1 MGAPAIKQEPPK
13 QESKI
18 KIDISKHKALIQEMN
33 QKRKKLLKERNDCQA
48 DLPLRY
54 LRQSA
59 HFTTPA
65 SNFEMISKA
74 VAGMASA
81 ERILTSLGIS
91 FEDIANTIGQPVDR
105 VKAPLSGYL
114 GSPLVMVD
122 GEDAQALDPKVLE
135 LGRENAIRAFTELDW
150 QQTLAFYRP
159 SGILLEYS
167 AFDLV
172 TVFTETAKRVKKGDF
187 PIHGIIWPKV
197 EHPSEIEWV
206 CELLAKIEK
215 RIGLKEN
222 TIRLEFL
229 IESGWGVANMP
240 GLVRSSAERLA
251 GLIWGI
257 ADYSADT
264 NLPEIDNN
272 NPVCDWVRMEIVNIC
287 GGVNV
292 PAIDN
297 MTLNYPV
304 KGKNLSDADNKK
316 KILGALKEVYEDTL
330 HGIHIGMS
338 GKWVGHPL
346 QLFMVMIAYGNA
358 LRIDIVEKELKELEE
373 YEAARK
379 SGLGAAMIAG
389 KMADRATDRHVRN
402 RLRKAIA
409 LGQCDAKRGL
419 DLSLITQKEFDQ
431 LKK

>member
-1 MGAPAIKQEPPK
+1 MSQPPEAKPAPAPLR
-13 QESKI
+13 
-18 KIDISKHKALIQEMN
+18 IDISKHQDLIRAAN
-33 QKRKKLLKERNDCQA
+33 TRRKKLVVERLGLQAEMPLK
-48 DLPLRY
+48 Y
-54 LRQSA
+54 LRQMA

-74 VAGMASA
+74 VSGMGSV
-81 ERILTSLGIS
+81 ERILGSLNIS
-91 FEDIANTIGQPVDR
+91 YDEIAQAIGQSVES

-114 GSPLVMVD
+114 GSPFVMVD
-122 GEDAQALDPKVLE
+122 GEDAQALDPEILKV
-135 LGRENAIRAFTELDW
+135 GRENAIRAFTELDW
-150 QQTLAFYRP
+150 KQTLAFYRP
-159 SGILLEYS
+159 SGILLDYS
-167 AFDLV
+167 ALDLV
-172 TVFTETAKRVKKGDF
+172 TVFTETAKRCKGKDF
-187 PIHGIIWPKV
+187 PIHGIVWPKV
-197 EHPSEIEWV
+197 EHASEIEWV
-206 CELLAKIEK
+206 CELLGKIEK

-229 IESGWGVANMP
+229 IESGWAVANMP
-240 GLVRSSAERLA
+240 DLVRSSVDRLA

-264 NLPEIDNN
+264 NLPSIENN
-272 NPVCDWVRMEIVNIC
+272 SPVCDWVRIAIVNQC
-287 GGVNV
+287 GGANI

-316 KILGALKEVYEDTL
+316 KILRALKEVYDDAC
-330 HGIHIGMS
+330 HGIRLGMS

-346 QLFMVMIAYGNA
+346 QLFLVMVAYTNA
-358 LRIDIVEKELKELEE
+358 LNIKTVQKELAELEE
-373 YEAARK
+373 YENARK

-409 LGQCDAKRGL
+409 VGQLDPQKGVELG
-419 DLSLITQKEFDQ
+419 LISKKEFEQ
-431 LKK
+431 LR